1 MRTVSFALL
10 SALLFLLIFAPAQGQ
25 RDLSGAAEIAIQLER
40 LNVRSVVIGPMRVGR
55 SESIRLFR
63 RVLDAPPVETGGVQ
77 LWSNVLVAARRGSGS
92 CA

>member
-1 MRTVSFALL
+1 M
-10 SALLFLLIFAPAQGQ
+10 
-25 RDLSGAAEIAIQLER
+25 IAIQAGDLAPPVTADARQRILCQLER

-63 RVLDAPPVETGGVQ
+63 RVSDAPPVETGGVQ
-77 LWSNVLVAARRGSGS
+77 LWPNVLVAARRGSGS